1 MKFLAVAKQSII
13 ALRANKLRALFS
25 ILGIVIGVAAVVIIL
40 SMGQGLKGLVTNEMN
55 AFGPN
60 LLDIAVKIPGVN
72 QTQSLASMVQ
82 GIKITTLKSKDI
94 KDLKNRQVFPYI
106 TAVNGQAIAQEW
118 AVYGNKERRVI
129 VYGCSPDYPLI
140 VKTAKLSVGRF
151 FTDEENESLAKV
163 AVLGS
168 TLAAKLFG
176 QDDPLGKNIRLK
188 GMNFKVVGVQEPQ
201 GGMMSSAGMDM
212 NDFIYVP
219 LEVTLKEILGIDYL
233 TEVHVD
239 VSDQRYVNRAIADV
253 SRLLRRNHNITD
265 PDKDD
270 FEIITMA
277 EILKRVDQVS
287 VILNLLLGFLAA
299 ISLLVGGIGIMN
311 IMLVSVSE
319 RTREI
324 GLRKSLGATAENILW
339 QFLIESL
346 VITGL
351 GGAVGVF
358 FGIMV
363 STLVGLVVRTQG
375 LPDWPL
381 TVSWLAVFGAFFL
394 ASLIGLVFGVY
405 PARQAAKKSP
415 MEALRYE

>member
-1 MKFLAVAKQSII
+1 MKFLSVAKQSII
-13 ALRANKLRALFS
+13 ALRANKLRSFFS

-40 SMGQGLKGLVTNEMN
+40 SLGQGLKGLVTNEMN
-55 AFGPN
+55 AFSPN
-60 LLDIAVKIPGVN
+60 LLDIAVKIPGIS
-72 QTQSLASMVQ
+72 QTQSVASMVQ
-82 GIKITTLKSKDI
+82 GIQITTLKSKDL
-94 KDLKNRQVFPYI
+94 KDLKNQAVFPYV

-118 AVYGNKERRVI
+118 VVYGSKERRVLI
-129 VYGCSPDYPLI
+129 YGCSPDYPLI
-140 VKTAKLSVGRF
+140 MKTAKLSVGRF
-151 FTDEENESLAKV
+151 FSNEENDSLAKV

-168 TLAAKLFG
+168 TLAEKLFG
-176 QDDPLGKNIRLK
+176 QDDPLGKSIRLK
-188 GMNFKVVGVQEPQ
+188 GMNFKVVGVQKPQ

-212 NDFIYVP
+212 NEFVYVP

-233 TEVHVD
+233 TEAHVD
-239 VSDQRYVNRAIADV
+239 ISQQQYVDRAIADI

-277 EILKRVDQVS
+277 EILKRVEQVS

-324 GLRKSLGATAENILW
+324 GLRKSLGANSKNILW

-351 GGAVGVF
+351 GGVIGIIGGVV
-358 FGIMV
+358 ISV
-363 STLVGLVVRTQG
+363 LVGLIVRTQG
-375 LPDWPL
+375 LPGWPIEI
-381 TVSWLAVFGAFFL
+381 SWLAVFGAFFL
-394 ASLIGLVFGVY
+394 SVVIGLIFGVY
-405 PARQAAKKSP
+405 PAKKAAQKSP

>member
-1 MKFLAVAKQSII
+1 MKFLAVARQSII
-13 ALRANKLRALFS
+13 ALRANKLRSLLS
-25 ILGIVIGVAAVVIIL
+25 ILGIVIGVAAVVMIL
-40 SMGQGLKGLVTNEMN
+40 SLGQGLKGLITNEME

-60 LLDIAVKIPGVN
+60 LLDIAVKIPGVS
-72 QTQSLASMVQ
+72 QTQSVASMVQ
-82 GIKITTLKSKDI
+82 GIQITTLKSKDI
-94 KDLKNRQVFPYI
+94 KDLKNQQVFPYI
-106 TAVNGQAIAQEW
+106 TAVNGQAIGQEW
-118 AVYGNKERRVI
+118 VVYGNKERRVLI
-129 VYGCSPDYPLI
+129 YGCSPDYPLI
-140 VKTAKLSVGRF
+140 VKTAKLSAGRF
-151 FTDEENESLAKV
+151 FNDSENDSLTKV

-168 TLAAKLFG
+168 TLAEKLFG
-176 QDDPLGKNIRLK
+176 QESPLGKNVRMK
-188 GMNFKVVGVQEPQ
+188 GMNFKVVGVMKPQ
-201 GGMMSSAGMDM
+201 GGMMSSAAMDM
-212 NDFIYVP
+212 NEFVYVP

-239 VSDQRYVNRAIADV
+239 ISGQPYVDRAIADI

-277 EILKRVDQVS
+277 EILKRVEQVS

-311 IMLVSVSE
+311 IMLVSVTE

-324 GLRKSLGATAENILW
+324 GLRKSLGATSRNILW
-339 QFLIESL
+339 QFLVESL

-351 GGAVGVF
+351 GGIIGIVG
-358 FGIMV
+358 GSLV
-363 STLVGLVVRTQG
+363 SALIGLVARTQG
-375 LPDWPL
+375 LPDWPI
-381 TVSWLAVFGAFFL
+381 TISWLAVFGAFTL
-394 ASLIGLVFGVY
+394 SALLGLVFGVY

>member
-1 MKFLAVAKQSII
+1 MDFLATTKQSLI
-13 ALRANKLRALFS
+13 ALKANKMRSLLS
-25 ILGIVIGVAAVVIIL
+25 VLGIVIGVGAVVMIL
-40 SMGQGLKGLVTNEMN
+40 SLGQGLKGLVTNEMN

-60 LLDIAVKIPGVN
+60 LLDIAVKIPGVS
-72 QTQSLASMVQ
+72 QTQSVASMVQ
-82 GIKITTLKSKDI
+82 GIQITTFKSKDI
-94 KDLKNRQVFPYI
+94 KDLKNKQVFPYI
-106 TAVNGQAIAQEW
+106 TAVNGQAIGQEW
-118 AVYGNKERRVI
+118 VVYSNKERRVL

-140 VKTAKLSVGRF
+140 MKTTKLAAGRF
-151 FTDEENESLAKV
+151 FNDNENDSLAKV

-168 TLAAKLFG
+168 TLAEKLFN
-176 QDDPLGKNIRLK
+176 QEDPLGKSVRMK
-188 GMNFKVVGVQEPQ
+188 GMNFKVVGVLEPV

-233 TEVHVD
+233 TEAHVD
-239 VSDQRYVNRAIADV
+239 VSDQQYVDRAIADI

-277 EILKRVDQVS
+277 EILKRVEQVS

-324 GLRKSLGATAENILW
+324 GLRKSLGATSQNILY

-351 GGAVGVF
+351 GGIIGVI
-358 FGIMV
+358 GGMTL
-363 STLVGLVVRTQG
+363 STLIGLVARTQG

-381 TVSWLAVFGAFFL
+381 TISWLAVFGSFMI
-394 ASLIGLVFGVY
+394 SVLIGLVFGVY

>member
-1 MKFLAVAKQSII
+1 MKFLAIAKQSII
-13 ALRANKLRALFS
+13 ALKANRLRSFFS
-25 ILGIVIGVAAVVIIL
+25 ILGIVIGVGAVVIIL

-55 AFGPN
+55 SFSPN
-60 LLDIAVKIPGVN
+60 LLDIAVKIPGVS
-72 QTQSLASMVQ
+72 QTQSVASMVQ
-82 GIKITTLKSKDI
+82 GIQITTLKSRDL
-94 KDLKNRQVFPYI
+94 KDLKNQQVFPYI
-106 TAVNGQAIAQEW
+106 VAVNGQSIAQEW
-118 AVYGNKERRVI
+118 VVYGSKERRVI
-129 VYGCSPDYPLI
+129 IYGCSPDYPLI
-140 VKTAKLSVGRF
+140 VKTAKIAQGRF
-151 FTDEENESLAKV
+151 FNDDENNSLTKV

-168 TLAAKLFG
+168 TLAEKLFG
-176 QDDPLGKNIRLK
+176 QENPLGKNIRMK
-188 GMNFKVVGVQEPQ
+188 GLNFKVVGVLEPQ

-212 NDFIYVP
+212 NDFAYVP

-239 VSDQRYVNRAIADV
+239 VSEQQYVDRAITDI
-253 SRLLRRNHNITD
+253 SRLLRKNHDITD

-270 FEIITMA
+270 FEIVTMA
-277 EILKRVDQVS
+277 EILKRVEQVS

-324 GLRKSLGATAENILW
+324 GLRKSLGANSKNILW

-351 GGAVGVF
+351 GGLIGVIG
-358 FGIMV
+358 GIAISV
-363 STLVGLVVRTQG
+363 LVGLVVRTQG
-375 LPDWPL
+375 LPGWPIEI
-381 TVSWLAVFGAFFL
+381 SWLAVFGAFFL
-394 ASLIGLVFGVY
+394 SALIGLVFGVY
-405 PARQAAKKSP
+405 PAKKAAQKSP

>member
-1 MKFLAVAKQSII
+1 MNFLTIARQSVI
-13 ALRANKLRALFS
+13 ALKANKLRAFFS

-40 SMGQGLKGLVTNEMN
+40 SLGQGLKGLVTNEMN

-60 LLDIAVKIPGVN
+60 LLDVAVKIPGVN
-72 QTQSLASMVQ
+72 QTQSVASMVQ
-82 GIKITTLKSKDI
+82 GIKITTLKTKDV
-94 KDLKNRQVFPYI
+94 KDLKDPKVFPYI
-106 TAVNGQAIAQEW
+106 VAVNGQAMGQDW
-118 AVYGNKERRVI
+118 VVYGNKERRVLI
-129 VYGCSPDYPLI
+129 YGCSPDYPLI
-140 VKTAKLSVGRF
+140 MKTAKISAGRF
-151 FTDEENESLAKV
+151 YNDEENDSLAKV
-163 AVLGS
+163 VVLGS
-168 TLAAKLFG
+168 TLAEKLFD
-176 QDDPLGKNIRLK
+176 QENPLGKNIRLK
-188 GMNFKVVGVQEPQ
+188 GINFKVIGVFEPL

-233 TEVHVD
+233 MEMHID
-239 VSDQRYVNRAIADV
+239 VSDEKYINRALADI

-270 FEIITMA
+270 FEIFTMA

-324 GLRKSLGATAENILW
+324 GLRKSLGATADNILW

-346 VITGL
+346 MVTSM
-351 GGAVGVF
+351 GGAAGII
-358 FGIMV
+358 FGIAV
-363 STLVGLVVRTQG
+363 STLIGLIVRTQG

-394 ASLIGLVFGVY
+394 AGLIGLVFGVY

>member
-1 MKFLAVAKQSII
+1 MDFLTITRQSFI
-13 ALRANKLRALFS
+13 ALKANKLRAFFS

-40 SMGQGLKGLVTNEMN
+40 SLGQGLKGLVTNEMN

-60 LLDIAVKIPGVN
+60 LLDIAVKIPGAN
-72 QTQSLASMVQ
+72 QTESITSMVQ
-82 GIKITTLKSKDI
+82 GIKITTLKTRDI
-94 KDLKNRQVFPYI
+94 KDLKNQQIFPYI
-106 TAVNGQAIAQEW
+106 VAVNGQTIGQEW
-118 AVYGNKERRVI
+118 VVYGNKERRVL

-140 VKTAKLSVGRF
+140 VKTAKLAVGRF
-151 FTDEENESLAKV
+151 FNDEENNGLAKV
-163 AVLGS
+163 GVLGS
-168 TLAAKLFG
+168 TLAEKLFG
-176 QDDPLGKNIRLK
+176 QEDPLGKNVRMK

-239 VSDQRYVNRAIADV
+239 VSDQKYIDRATADI

-265 PDKDD
+265 PSKDD
-270 FEIITMA
+270 FEIYTMA
-277 EILKRVDQVS
+277 EILSRVEQVS
-287 VILNLLLGFLAA
+287 AILNLLLGFLAA
-299 ISLLVGGIGIMN
+299 ISLLVGGVGIMN

-324 GLRKSLGATAENILW
+324 GLRKSLGATSQNILW

-346 VITGL
+346 IITGL
-351 GGAVGVF
+351 GGIIGIV

-363 STLVGLVVRTQG
+363 SMLIGLVIRTQG

-381 TVSWLAVFGAFFL
+381 AISWLAVFGAF
-394 ASLIGLVFGVY
+394 SLSAIIGLTFGVY
-405 PARQAAKKSP
+405 PARKAAQKSP